1 MGLPLSITNRIRC
14 KGAPSSTIMLFSSRG
29 FPEQGMGFFNRI
41 PTFKERI
48 EFASIASP
56 SPYENGFAHKGSTSP
71 SEWDSHRDGHPLSSE
86 NHPLQTYGILVRR
99 IIPSLA
105 NGFRFYVGIG
115 FNRSPFSRATLLMGS
130 PFIKGFASI
139 SKRLLAS
146 EATQGILRLPKWSA
160 ERETPIQK
168 GSLASPSHH
177 GRLRLQLDD
186 VHNQLQV
193 NLEISKRDVISLA
206 STLKSR
212 CSSLHIIFVDR
223 RRLHIV
229 SSPDAAPL
237 GPHPATLRGSLSR
250 QA

>member
-1 MGLPLSITNRIRC
+1 
-14 KGAPSSTIMLFSSRG
+14 
-29 FPEQGMGFFNRI
+29 MGF
-41 PTFKERI
+41 
-48 EFASIASP
+48 ASRR
-56 SPYENGFAHKGSTSP
+56 STP
-71 SEWDSHRDGHPLSSE
+71 IF
-86 NHPLQTYGILVRR
+86 TYGILVRR

-146 EATQGILRLPKWSA
+146 EATRGILRLPKWSA

-177 GRLRLQLDD
+177 GRLRLQVDN

-193 NLEISKRDVISLA
+193 NLEISKSDVLSLA

-223 RRLHIV
+223 RRLHIESPLLMLPHLV
-229 SSPDAAPL
+229 LIQQRCVDPCPGRLRSPLHDSSRTIDAYSSHHRFSSRSNERYDQRVAYSDFPCTLKEAPF
-237 GPHPATLRGSLSR
+237 
-250 QA
+250 